1 MSGPKVIDVVTRQQV
16 IDICKAA
23 IAEVDHALA
32 EWQRIMDRNM
42 ILAPAEL
49 TRLTKARDAL
59 QTMLAGDQFLDIQ
72 KAAPVVTAAIERS
85 VQEQL
90 AEHASEA
97 TGQQRQERSLRLSA
111 EAVLS
116 RCRELDLEV
125 PEDCLRVLSDAAA
138 EREVDHDALREALA
152 RANAALYARDDSSPS
167 EGQRELAR
175 VLGATGEATS
185 ASDALQNAAN
195 LILDPRVTRVA
206 SQISDLA
213 ATGEI
218 ETVSLFRSRLDK
230 VNQADT
236 AGDTRQKELL
246 LASLEVDIAPAVRKA
261 QQLSA
266 LRRDIGVESAA
277 AQATN
282 DWEACRVDLR
292 EAEAALQRGDT
303 DSARLHIERAKTTRL
318 DRRKQQAAQSSRA
331 AILDGLKELGYE
343 VREGMATQWAEK
355 KQLVVRHAAKP
366 GVALEL
372 AGTLD
377 GGRLQARMVAL
388 QGSARDPH
396 ADKQTEE
403 TWCSEFD
410 SLQKYV
416 ARRGGAIR
424 VVKALAAGTAPLKVV
439 ADAHIEDERRE
450 RTLGERR
457 LH

>member
-23 IAEVDHALA
+23 IAEVNHALA

-49 TRLTKARDAL
+49 KRLTMARDAL
-59 QTMLAGDQFLDIQ
+59 QSMLARDQFLDIQ
-72 KAAPVVTAAIERS
+72 KAAPEVTAAIERS

-90 AEHASEA
+90 AGHASGA
-97 TGQQRQERSLRLSA
+97 AGQQRQEQSLRLSA
-111 EAVLS
+111 RAVLS
-116 RCRELDLEV
+116 RMRELAVEV
-125 PEDCLRVLSDAAA
+125 PEDCLRVMSEAAA
-138 EREVDHDALREALA
+138 EQAVDHEALRQSLA
-152 RANAALYARDDSSPS
+152 QANAALYAKDDSSPS
-167 EGQRELAR
+167 ESQHELAR
-175 VLGATGEATS
+175 ILGATGKATS
-185 ASDALQNAAN
+185 ASDALRNAEYS
-195 LILDPRVTRVA
+195 LLDPRVSRVA

-213 ATGEI
+213 GIGEVD
-218 ETVSLFRSRLDK
+218 TASLFRSRLDK

-236 AGDTRQKELL
+236 AGDTQQKELL
-246 LASLEVDIAPAVRKA
+246 LASLEIDIAPAVRKA
-261 QQLSA
+261 RQSSA
-266 LRRDIGVESAA
+266 LRHDIGVESAA

-292 EAEAALQRGDT
+292 EAESALQRGDT

-318 DRRKQQAAQSSRA
+318 DRRKQRAAQSSRA

-388 QGSARDPH
+388 QGAARDPH
-396 ADKQTEE
+396 GDKQTEE

-416 ARRGGAIR
+416 ARRGGEIR
-424 VVKALAAGTAPLKVV
+424 VVKSVAAGAAPLKVV
-439 ADAHIEDERRE
+439 LDDQFEDAKREQLLRE
-450 RTLGERR
+450 RKLP
-457 LH
+457 

>member
-1 MSGPKVIDVVTRQQV
+1 MSGPKVIEVVTRQQV
-16 IDICKAA
+16 IDICRAA

-42 ILAPAEL
+42 ILAPAERK
-49 TRLTKARDAL
+49 RLTTARDAL
-59 QTMLAGDQFLDIQ
+59 QAMLAGDRFLDIQ
-72 KAAPVVTAAIERS
+72 KAAPGVMAAIERS

-90 AEHASEA
+90 AGHFSAAAE
-97 TGQQRQERSLRLSA
+97 QQRQEQSLRLSA
-111 EAVLS
+111 GAVLS
-116 RCRELDLEV
+116 RLRELDAEV
-125 PEDCLRVLSDAAA
+125 PEDCLRILSEAAA
-138 EREVDHDALREALA
+138 ERPVDDQALRQALA
-152 RANAALYARDDSSPS
+152 QANAALYAKDNSSPS
-167 EGQRELAR
+167 EGQQELAR
-175 VLGATGEATS
+175 VLGATGMSTS
-185 ASDALQNAAN
+185 ASDALQNAEHS
-195 LILDPRVTRVA
+195 LLDPRVSSVA

-213 ATGEI
+213 EIGEV
-218 ETVSLFRSRLDK
+218 ETASLFRSRLDK

-236 AGDTRQKELL
+236 AGDTRQRELL
-246 LASLEVDIAPAVRKA
+246 LASLEVEITTAVREA
-261 QQLSA
+261 RQLSA
-266 LRRDIGVESAA
+266 LRREIGVESAA

-303 DSARLHIERAKTTRL
+303 DSARRHLERAKTTRL
-318 DRRKQQAAQSSRA
+318 DRRTQRAAQSSRA

-377 GGRLQARMVAL
+377 GGRLQARMVTL

-416 ARRGGAIR
+416 ARRGGEIR
-424 VVKALAAGTAPLKVV
+424 VVKAVAAGAAPLKVV
-439 ADAHIEDERRE
+439 LDDQFEDAKRVQLLRE
-450 RTLGERR
+450 RKLP
-457 LH
+457 